1 MVSRNAFDATDPFI
15 GRIKSTTIP
24 PPRTVDTLK
33 RCFAYSESLS
43 DPNNQRTELYLT
55 ASSDSP
61 IQNGNL
67 LLVGEDL
74 GSSSQ
79 SAVAFV
85 LRQDLSDVEKASLG
99 SVRVPNDFRV
109 STRRS
114 SRKSAKLRH
123 PNHP

>member
-33 RCFAYSESLS
+33 CCLAYFESLS

-61 IQNGNL
+61 IQNSNL

-74 GSSSQ
+74 GSSPQ

-109 STRRS
+109 SPRRN